1 VTDMRRRN
9 GVLAT
14 IAAALVAA
22 TGCASAGASGSA
34 ASPGSTGPR
43 KEAISPQSGQRL
55 ALYSPGIRSGDFVFF
70 SGQIGVR
77 GAAGALETVEDQ
89 TRQALANLDALLT
102 EAGLGRDDIV
112 KCTVFLADI
121 GDYQAMNGVYG
132 EFFAETTPPARSAIA
147 VAGLPANARVE
158 VECMARTR

>member
-1 VTDMRRRN
+1 VSGMRRRT
-9 GVLAT
+9 GTLAAL
-14 IAAALVAA
+14 AAALIAQSA
-22 TGCASAGASGSA
+22 CASVGASGTGGA
-34 ASPGSTGPR
+34 AALAGPR

-77 GAAGALETVEDQ
+77 GAAGPLESVEDQ
-89 TRQALANLDALLT
+89 TRQSLANLDALLT
-102 EAGLGRDDIV
+102 EAGLGRDDVV

-132 EFFAETTPPARSAIA
+132 EFFRDTTPPARSAIA
-147 VAGLPANARVE
+147 VAGLPANAKVE

>member
-1 VTDMRRRN
+1 MINMRS
-9 GVLAT
+9 GSALAT
-14 IAAALVAA
+14 LPALLVAA
-22 TGCASAGASGSA
+22 SACASGGASGA
-34 ASPGSTGPR
+34 ASSSGTAGPR

-55 ALYSPGIRSGDFVFF
+55 ALYSPGVRSGDFVFF

-77 GAAGALETVEDQ
+77 GPGGALETVEDQ

-102 EAGLGRDDIV
+102 EAGLGRDDVV

-132 EFFAETTPPARSAIA
+132 EFFAQTTPPARSAIA
-147 VAGLPANARVE
+147 VAGLPANAKVE
-158 VECMARTR
+158 VECMARAR